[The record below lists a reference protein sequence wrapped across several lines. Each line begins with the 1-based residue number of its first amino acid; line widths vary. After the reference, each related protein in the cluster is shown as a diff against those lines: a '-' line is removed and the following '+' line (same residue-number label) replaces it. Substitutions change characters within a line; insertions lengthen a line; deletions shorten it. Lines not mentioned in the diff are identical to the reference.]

1 VPGNRGWDSADPA
14 VSGLIPRRRLL
25 WSLSFLTLTAPSVLP
40 QNRGVN
46 PGPSSLS
53 VKLGCL
59 LICLFG
65 LPFAAFGLYAF
76 SQALKL
82 IGAPPGGQSFWY
94 PLMFGLIFSGVG
106 FGLIFLALTGGKRY
120 ARQQYLQGEH
130 PAEPWLWRA
139 DWAAGR
145 VKSRTE
151 SNMIGIWIGTIFWN
165 LISWTIA
172 IFAVPGAVQQKG
184 TAAYVALLFPAFGI
198 PLLIYAIRQ
207 TIAFFEFGKTYFEM
221 ASVPGVIG
229 RELKGSIQARFPH
242 STNHG
247 VALRLSSVHRYV
259 TGSGKTQ
266 TTNENILWRDEAEL
280 NSGELCPG
288 PSGTTIPVSF
298 HIPFDAQPTEEMSAS
313 DKFLWLLEA
322 TANLP
327 GVDYHDVFEV
337 PIFRTAQTPTAAEE
351 AAEEVTFAARAL
363 ETVRPERLSIHVQQ
377 IAEGTEFYFQAARN
391 KSFAVSATIFAA
403 IFGSM
408 GYFLAH
414 TRAPFI
420 FPLAFGGFGLLLG
433 YFAVQTWFGTTR
445 VVIGSSLMLQS
456 GLLGG
461 GKVRRIAFADIANI
475 SDKITAQ
482 QGGGTGTPYYDIEMT
497 LHDGRRLTLGRSVRD
512 KHEVEWLVSEMRRLV
527 GLKEKSAAAGM
538 A

>member
-1 VPGNRGWDSADPA
+1 M
-14 VSGLIPRRRLL
+14 
-25 WSLSFLTLTAPSVLP
+25 
-40 QNRGVN
+40 N
-46 PGPSSLS
+46 PGPSA
-53 VKLGCL
+53 KLGFL

-65 LPFAAFGLYAF
+65 LPFAGFGLFAF

-82 IGAPPGGQSFWY
+82 IGAPPGGQSFWV

-139 DWAAGR
+139 DWASGR

-151 SNMIGIWIGTIFWN
+151 GNMIGTWIGTIFWN
-165 LISWTIA
+165 LISWTVA
-172 IFAVPGAVQQKG
+172 ISAVLGTVNQKG
-184 TAAYVALLFPAFGI
+184 PVVYVVLLFPAIGI
-198 PLLIYAIRQ
+198 LLLIYAIRQ

-229 RELKGSIQARFPH
+229 RELRGSIQARFPH
-242 STNHG
+242 SPDHG
-247 VALRLSSVHRYV
+247 VTLRLSSVHRYV

-280 NSGELCPG
+280 NSNQLCPG

-298 HIPFDAQPTEEMSAS
+298 HVPFNAQPTDKMSAR
-313 DKFLWLLEA
+313 DEFLWLLEA

-327 GVDYHDVFEV
+327 GVNYHDVFEV
-337 PIFRTAQTPTAAEE
+337 PIFRTAQTPTEAEE
-351 AAEEVTFAARAL
+351 AAEEATFAARTP
-363 ETVRPERLSIHVQQ
+363 ETMRPDHLSIRVQQ
-377 IAEGTEFYFQAARN
+377 VAEGTEFYFQAARN
-391 KSFAVSATIFAA
+391 KSFAVSTTIFAA
-403 IFGSM
+403 VFAGI
-408 GYFLAH
+408 GYFLTH
-414 TRAPFI
+414 IRAPFI

-433 YFAVQTWFGTTR
+433 YFTVQMWFGTTR
-445 VVIGSSLMLQS
+445 VVIGNGLTLQA

-461 GKVRRIAFADIANI
+461 GKVRRIALADIASI

-497 LHDGRRLTLGRSVRD
+497 LRDGRRLTLGRSVRD
-512 KHEVEWLVSEMRRLV
+512 KHEVEWLVSEMRRLA